1 MYGIVLV
8 LQLVVGLIMGL
19 YFMRQLK
26 RQKQSEGGSKHES
39 HQEME
44 TLRRLRSIHL
54 NVPLNEQV
62 RPKAFSDIIGQE
74 EGIAALQAVL
84 CGPNP
89 QHVIIYGPP
98 GVGKTC
104 AARLVL
110 EEASAGGIALFARTR
125 PSSRWT
131 PPAPALTSAPSPI
144 P

>member
-62 RPKAFSDIIGQE
+62 RPRPFRTSSARKRGS
-74 EGIAALQAVL
+74 
-84 CGPNP
+84 
-89 QHVIIYGPP
+89 PP
-98 GVGKTC
+98 C
-104 AARLVL
+104 RRCF
-110 EEASAGGIALFARTR
+110 AGRT
-125 PSSRWT
+125 PST
-131 PPAPALTSAPSPI
+131 
-144 P
+144 

>member
-1 MYGIVLV
+1 
-8 LQLVVGLIMGL
+8 MGL

-104 AARLVL
+104 AAVWCWRRP
-110 EEASAGGIALFARTR
+110 SAGATAPSARTR